1 VNVARLTNRLKA
13 VEIKGLKA
21 EGLYADGG
29 GLYLRCTSSGSQSWI
44 YRYRAGG
51 KLRDMGLGPIASVP
65 LAKARQ
71 LAAECARQRLSGI
84 DPIQERNAQR
94 VAAQRAEARGATFK
108 ACAEELIASRESGWS
123 NAKHHQQWMH
133 SLRDYVYPL
142 IGDIPVSAID
152 TDMVL
157 TVLQQPATGDGAKAS
172 TLWAAR
178 TETASRIRSRIE
190 AVLSYA
196 AKVKKAREGENP
208 AQWRGHLDQYLPPR
222 AKVRSVKHQPAL
234 PYAEIPAF
242 MATLRARESTTARAL
257 EFTILCAARMGEVL
271 GNSML
276 NETNPAK
283 LGVRF
288 GEIDLKE
295 RIWTVPAARMKTGKP
310 HRVPLSARAV
320 AIVHEMAACGQGD
333 LLFPGVVTGRPIGGT
348 TVREMLC
355 ELRPGVTTHGF
366 RSTFRT
372 WAGAQT
378 GVAREVAE
386 MALAH
391 KVGDAV
397 ERAYWRDDLLDKRRS
412 LMEAW
417 AQYCARVPAGVVPF
431 QRASAQ

>member
-1 VNVARLTNRLKA
+1 VARLTNRLKA

-44 YRYRAGG
+44 YRYRADG
-51 KLRDMGLGPIASVP
+51 KLRDMGLGPVSSVP

-71 LAAECARQRLSGI
+71 LAAECTRQRRSGI
-84 DPIQERNAQR
+84 DPIQDRHAQR
-94 VAAQRAEARGATFK
+94 AAAKRAEARGATFK
-108 ACAEELIASRESGWS
+108 TCAEELIASRESGWS
-123 NAKHHQQWMH
+123 NAQHHQQWIH

-142 IGDIPVSAID
+142 IGDIAVSAID
-152 TDMVL
+152 TDLVL
-157 TVLQQPATGDGAKAS
+157 AVLQQPAIGDGGKDS
-172 TLWAAR
+172 TLWVAR
-178 TETASRIRSRIE
+178 TETASRVRSRIE

-222 AKVRSVKHQPAL
+222 AKVRSVQHQPAL

-242 MATLRARESTTARAL
+242 MAKLRARESTTARAL

-271 GNSML
+271 GNRML
-276 NETNPAK
+276 SEADPAK
-283 LGVRF
+283 LGARF
-288 GEIDLKE
+288 DEIDLKE
-295 RIWTVPAARMKTGKP
+295 WIWTVPAVRMKTRKP

-320 AIVHEMAACGQGD
+320 AIVQEMAASRQND
-333 LLFPGVVTGRPIGGT
+333 LLFPGVVSGRPIGGT

-378 GVAREVAE
+378 RVPREVAE

-397 ERAYWRDDLLDKRRS
+397 ERAYWRDDLLDKRRD

-417 AQYCARVPAGVVPF
+417 ADFCERTPASGEVVPLH
-431 QRASAQ
+431 RRNV

>member
-1 VNVARLTNRLKA
+1 
-13 VEIKGLKA
+13 
-21 EGLYADGG
+21 
-29 GLYLRCTSSGSQSWI
+29 
-44 YRYRAGG
+44 
-51 KLRDMGLGPIASVP
+51 
-65 LAKARQ
+65 
-71 LAAECARQRLSGI
+71 
-84 DPIQERNAQR
+84 
-94 VAAQRAEARGATFK
+94 
-108 ACAEELIASRESGWS
+108 
-123 NAKHHQQWMH
+123 
-133 SLRDYVYPL
+133 
-142 IGDIPVSAID
+142 
-152 TDMVL
+152 
-157 TVLQQPATGDGAKAS
+157 
-172 TLWAAR
+172 
-178 TETASRIRSRIE
+178 
-190 AVLSYA
+190 
-196 AKVKKAREGENP
+196 
-208 AQWRGHLDQYLPPR
+208 
-222 AKVRSVKHQPAL
+222 
-234 PYAEIPAF
+234 
-242 MATLRARESTTARAL
+242 
-257 EFTILCAARMGEVL
+257 MGEVL